1 MRPIYST
8 WLADNYPADTGD
20 IIAAYKPTPYYR
32 SHIVLPDGYSVN
44 STVTSY
50 DGERHFALYATGEH
64 TPDREYDLIVVI
76 PGHAGRPYNPTTG
89 LGDIQKLV
97 DGLATDCYRD
107 LTDVIFL
114 GIYGD
119 IQDPNLPIG
128 TGDYTGF
135 DITVNINKGVKRFIR
150 DIIGKIRSKYR
161 INSISLHC
169 LSNGSALANVMCA
182 EFEMNISSIV
192 LNSGSP
198 VVGWVHT
205 HNRPYNVLSLH
216 GVDDGVVPIDGG
228 YSPHEGLDVTFV
240 SAEDEFETWCE
251 HNENVATITYNETPE
266 LNNVLEKTRRD
277 TRSVVR
283 YLKVPDPYPTDIEVG
298 AEYGT
303 HGLPDL
309 DNVICPDGAYNPP
322 SQPLQEC
329 NTTVYPCFL
338 QQYVFDFIMDNR

>member
-1 MRPIYST
+1 M
-8 WLADNYPADTGD
+8 
-20 IIAAYKPTPYYR
+20 
-32 SHIVLPDGYSVN
+32 
-44 STVTSY
+44 
-50 DGERHFALYATGEH
+50 
-64 TPDREYDLIVVI
+64 
-76 PGHAGRPYNPTTG
+76 
-89 LGDIQKLV
+89 
-97 DGLATDCYRD
+97 
-107 LTDVIFL
+107 
-114 GIYGD
+114 
-119 IQDPNLPIG
+119 
-128 TGDYTGF
+128 
-135 DITVNINKGVKRFIR
+135 
-150 DIIGKIRSKYR
+150 
-161 INSISLHC
+161 HC